1 MKPLRFI
8 AMLFVACFMLSCNN
22 DTTAKTD
29 GDNTPARKDKKS
41 DAAISKASPSG
52 NQGSNELTVY
62 LQPFDNYT
70 EKEAAEAAKK
80 LEPALSR
87 IFPDMKWHFEVL
99 PNKPLPKDSYYKP
112 RNRYLANVLLKH
124 LKTSNDKFII
134 GLTHKDISF
143 KIHGYD
149 NYGIRGLTPIG
160 GNNSIVSDFRGKGN
174 EFIMVIAHEF
184 LHGYSR
190 APHCKNPD
198 CLMCDH
204 QFRKGKP
211 MKISFCEE
219 HKSYIKH
226 HKS

>member
-8 AMLFVACFMLSCNN
+8 AMLFASCFILSCNT
-22 DTTAKTD
+22 DTTTKTD
-29 GDNTPARKDKKS
+29 GDNAPARKDKKS
-41 DAAISKASPSG
+41 EAPVSDASPSG
-52 NQGSNELTVY
+52 YQQASNELTVY
-62 LQPFDNYT
+62 LQPFDNFT
-70 EKEAAEAAKK
+70 EKEAAKVTKE
-80 LEPALSR
+80 LGPAMSK
-87 IFPDMKWHFEVL
+87 IFPQMTWHFEVL
-99 PNKPLPKDSYYKP
+99 PNKPLPKDAYYKP

-124 LKTSNDKFII
+124 LSTTKDKFIF

-160 GNNSIVSDFRGKGN
+160 GNNSIVSNYRAKGN
-174 EFIMVIAHEF
+174 EFIMVMVHEF
-184 LHGYSR
+184 LHGYSK

-211 MKISFCEE
+211 MKIKLCEE
-219 HKSYIKH
+219 HNYIYPH
-226 HKS
+226 

>member
-8 AMLFVACFMLSCNN
+8 AILFVACFFFSCNT
-22 DTTAKTD
+22 DTTEKGN
-29 GDNTPARKDKKS
+29 GDNTSTLKDKKS
-41 DAAISKASPSG
+41 AARTD
-52 NQGSNELTVY
+52 ELTIC
-62 LQPFDNYT
+62 LQPFDNFT
-70 EKEAAEAAKK
+70 EKEAAKVTKE
-80 LEPALSR
+80 LEPALSK
-87 IFPDMKWHFEVL
+87 IFPDMKWHFEIFS
-99 PNKPLPKDSYYKP
+99 NKPLPEDAYYKP
-112 RNRYLANVLLKH
+112 RNRYLGNVLLKH
-124 LKTSNDKFII
+124 LTTTKDKFII

-160 GNNSIVSDFRGKGN
+160 GNNSIVSDYRGKGN

-190 APHCKNPD
+190 APHCKNPA

-211 MKISFCEE
+211 MKVYLCKE
-219 HKSYIKH
+219 HEYIYQR
-226 HKS
+226 